1 MAKFLYLCS
10 MKNIVPLI
18 VTLMFTTAN
27 ALAAP
32 LADSAWRADVKS
44 VELYV
49 EGGSQTLRN
58 EQATPVLTLDGG
70 GLLVL
75 EFDIIGTEPEHLR
88 WTIGHC
94 SRYWRPDSLAA
105 QDFISGF
112 HEGYIDAYDP
122 SFTTL
127 TDYIHYRTTLPDRYT
142 SFYHSGNYIVA
153 VTDDNGDTLLTRR
166 FCVSEESASVRLD
179 LTRPYDGVD
188 IDRRQE
194 LDVSVS
200 SQSMAL
206 NQLYLSV
213 EAQQNGRLDNR
224 RWLQFS
230 GYEGP
235 ALAYSH
241 RQCNIF
247 HGGNT
252 FRYFDCSNL
261 RTPMYNVLRVSEYGG
276 EYLALLR
283 PDDNRSAKHFI
294 TETNLLGGYK
304 VNVWDRNNPRTEADY
319 VWVNFSL
326 PVEQPFLDV
335 NIYVVGALTDWCLD
349 SLSLMEYNPQRRAY
363 TKRLQ
368 LKQGYYAYQLLA
380 LPAASLHKGE
390 GSVVKPSATARLE
403 GDHRETPNRYTV
415 YVYHRSPADRADRL
429 LAVGRR

>member
-10 MKNIVPLI
+10 MKKIALLI
-18 VTLMFTTAN
+18 LTLSFATAN
-27 ALAAP
+27 ALA
-32 LADSAWRADVKS
+32 LTLSDSTWRTDVKS

-49 EGGSQTLRN
+49 EGGPQTLRN
-58 EQATPVLTLDGG
+58 EQATPVLTLGER

-88 WTIGHC
+88 WGISHC
-94 SRYWRPDSLAA
+94 SRRWLPDSLDM
-105 QDFISGF
+105 QDFMTGF
-112 HEGYIDAYDP
+112 PEGYIDTYDP
-122 SFTTL
+122 SFTTI
-127 TDYIHYRTTLPDRYT
+127 TDYIHYRATLPDRYAEFT
-142 SFYHSGNYIVA
+142 HSGNYIVA
-153 VTDDNGDTLLTRR
+153 VTDDRGDTLFTRR
-166 FCVSEESASVRLD
+166 FCVSEQAAAVHLD
-179 LTRPYDGVD
+179 LSRPYDGID
-188 IDRRQE
+188 LDRRQE

-200 SQSMAL
+200 SQTIAL

-213 EAQQNGRLDNR
+213 EAQQNGRLDSR

-230 GYEGP
+230 GYDGQ
-235 ALAYSH
+235 ALAYRH

-247 HGGNT
+247 QGGNT

-261 RTPMYNVLRVSEYGG
+261 RTPMYNVLRVTEYGG
-276 EYLALLR
+276 ELLALLR
-283 PDDNRSAKHFI
+283 PDQDRSAKHFL

-326 PVEQPFLDV
+326 PVEQPFLDA
-335 NIYVVGALTDWCLD
+335 NIYVVGALTDWRLD

-363 TKRLQ
+363 TKRLL

-380 LPAASLHKGE
+380 LPSGAAAGTEAS
-390 GSVVKPSATARLE
+390 TARLE

-415 YVYHRSPADRADRL
+415 YVYLRSPADRADRL
-429 LAVGRR
+429 LAVAYR